1 MKTFRVFYLLC
12 VTVLIAMAAH
22 SCASFDDNCCEED
35 VIIPPDTIKLP
46 PVIIDA
52 NQVPYRVT
60 IQIGAFRNKEYADE
74 FYQKART
81 SLGNDVVLR
90 LDNLDGLFKIE
101 VGDFEDVQTANNYL
115 SNVTS
120 RGYPDAFVHTVAR

>member
-1 MKTFRVFYLLC
+1 MKAFRVFYLLC
-12 VTVLIAMAAH
+12 VTVVIAMAAH
-22 SCASFDDNCCEED
+22 SCASFDDDCCEED
-35 VIIPPDTIKLP
+35 VIIPPDTVKLP
-46 PVIIDA
+46 PVVIDE
-52 NQVPYRVT
+52 NKVPYRVT

-81 SLGNDVVLR
+81 SLGNDVSLR
-90 LDNLDGLFKIE
+90 LDNLDGLYKIE

-115 SNVTS
+115 NNVTS